1 MAVVTTKSTAV
12 TAADV
17 LDKVDRRIARA
28 RLLTSIGFVNKAAA
42 DSNNSVYRFARIP
55 SSAIIRSITIN
66 SDAAITGGTAFQLA
80 VYDATNANGG
90 AAIGNLT
97 SFGAASDLSTAGI
110 KTLRPAPA
118 DVEKSIWT
126 LLAQPVT
133 DPGKLIDI
141 VLVATASGSTAANI
155 SVDVHWTE

>member
-12 TAADV
+12 TAADA
-17 LDKVDRRIARA
+17 LEKVSRKIARA

-55 SSAIIRSITIN
+55 STATVRNIVIN
-66 SDAAITGGTAFQLA
+66 SDAVITGGTAFQLA
-80 VYDATNANGG
+80 VYDQTSQNAG

-97 SFGAASDLSTAGI
+97 SFGAAADLSTAGI
-110 KTLRPAPA
+110 KSLRPAPA
-118 DVEKSIWT
+118 DVEKPLWQ
-126 LLAQPVT
+126 LAGLAT
-133 DPGKLIDI
+133 DPGKLVDI

-155 SVDVHWTE
+155 SVDVHWCE